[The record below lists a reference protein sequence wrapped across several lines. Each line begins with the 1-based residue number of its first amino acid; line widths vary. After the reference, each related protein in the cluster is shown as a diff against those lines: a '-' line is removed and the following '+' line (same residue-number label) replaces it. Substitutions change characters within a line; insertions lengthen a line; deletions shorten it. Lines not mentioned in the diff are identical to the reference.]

1 MGVIMIRRTIQ
12 KELLT
17 LAKSFPVITI
27 TGPRQSGK
35 TTLAQAAFPKYKYVN
50 LEEPDSRQ
58 LAQKDARGFLNLYS
72 APVIIDEVQRVPEL
86 LSYIQTIVDASHKNG
101 QYILT
106 GSHQPQ
112 LNAEVS
118 QSLAGRAAILKL
130 LPLSIEELTEAG
142 ISMTRD
148 EYIFKGFMPRLYQQK
163 MNPTR
168 LYSNYF
174 STYVERDVRQLV
186 NIRNLTHFEMFIKL
200 LAGHV
205 GQLVNLNSLSNDIGV
220 SATTLAEW
228 LSVLEAS
235 YIVFRL
241 PCCFENFGKRLI
253 KSPKLYFTEVGLAA
267 YLLGIQD
274 VTQVMRDP
282 LFGGLYENMVVME
295 VLKARFNAGMEPEM
309 YFFRDSHGNEVD
321 LLLRGANA
329 LLPVEIKASQT
340 FSTDFADSIIALRK
354 LSPKVKK
361 GIVAYSGDL
370 TPTLNEVSFVNFKKI
385 GNVAKS

>member
-130 LPLSIEELTEAG
+130 LPLSIEELTEAR

-200 LAGHV
+200 LAGRV

-241 PCCFENFGKRLI
+241 PCYFENFGKRLI

>member
-1 MGVIMIRRTIQ
+1 MIRRTIQ

-130 LPLSIEELTEAG
+130 LPLSIEELTEAR

-200 LAGHV
+200 LAGRV

-241 PCCFENFGKRLI
+241 PCYFENFGKRLI

>member
-1 MGVIMIRRTIQ
+1 MIRRTIQ

-17 LAKSFPVITI
+17 LAKMFPVVTI

-35 TTLAQAAFPKYKYVN
+35 TTLAQTTFPKYKYVN

-106 GSHQPQ
+106 GSHQPE

-130 LPLSIEELTEAG
+130 LPLSIEELTDAG

-168 LYSNYF
+168 LYNNYF

-186 NIRNLTHFEMFIKL
+186 NIRNLAHFETFIKL
-200 LAGHV
+200 LAGRV

-241 PCCFENFGKRLI
+241 PCYFENFGKRLI

-274 VTQVMRDP
+274 ATQVMRDP

-321 LLLRGANA
+321 LLLRGANT

-340 FSTDFADSIIALRK
+340 FSADFADSIIGLRK
-354 LSPKVKK
+354 LSKKVKK
-361 GIVAYSGDL
+361 GFVAYSGDL

>member
-1 MGVIMIRRTIQ
+1 MIRRTIQ

-17 LAKSFPVITI
+17 LAKSFPVVTI

-118 QSLAGRAAILKL
+118 QSLAGRVAILKL
-130 LPLSIEELTEAG
+130 LPLSIEELTDAG

-148 EYIFKGFMPRLYQQK
+148 EYIFKGFMPRLYQEK
-163 MNPTR
+163 MNPTS
-168 LYSNYF
+168 LYRNYF
-174 STYVERDVRQLV
+174 STYVERDARQLV
-186 NIRNLTHFEMFIKL
+186 NIRNLTHFETFIKL
-200 LAGHV
+200 LAGRV

-241 PCCFENFGKRLI
+241 PCYFENFGKRLI

-321 LLLRGANA
+321 LLLRSANA

-340 FSTDFADSIIALRK
+340 FSADFADSIIGLRK
-354 LSPKVKK
+354 LSKKVKK
-361 GIVAYSGDL
+361 GIVAYSGDM
-370 TPTLNEVSFVNFKKI
+370 TPTLNDVSFVNFKDI
-385 GNVAKS
+385 GAVAKA